1 MVLFTISLELVKG
14 SSPPPLKIV
23 QLFCELTIGAIIL
36 GSLFGFL
43 SAKLI
48 SKVRNDSIL
57 TLNITVV
64 SCYILYFVAEYVDLG
79 IKISGI
85 MSLVS
90 MGLYMAAFGKTKIA
104 PDAT

>member
-1 MVLFTISLELVKG
+1 M
-14 SSPPPLKIV
+14 
-23 QLFCELTIGAIIL
+23 L
-36 GSLFGFL
+36 GCLFGFI
-43 SAKLI
+43 SAQLI
-48 SKVRNDSIL
+48 NRVRNDPVL

-64 SCYILYFVAEYVDLG
+64 SCYLLYFTAEYVDLG

-104 PDAT
+104 P

>member
-1 MVLFTISLELVKG
+1 MKG
-14 SSPPPLKIV
+14 QSPPPIKII
-23 QLFCELTIGAIIL
+23 QLFLELTVGAIVL
-36 GSLFGFL
+36 GVLFGYL
-43 SAKLI
+43 SAQLI
-48 SKVRNDSIL
+48 NKVRNDPIL

-104 PDAT
+104 P